1 MSAPWFLRSLR
12 ARYDSAALQVA
23 PPDPAATRVPVSQA
37 ISPSFSQRARPA
49 LEAWC
54 FAGAGDGGSP
64 LWNPWA
70 LPRVPKR
77 FAVAVLTGVPG
88 APDAELPALA
98 EAFSRHIDGSD
109 QLAALTGAAARI
121 ALRLRVKWQDALW
134 WRARQPTDPWD
145 SGYLPDGEAALQALE
160 AFCPRRATL
169 LVALNLP
176 AAALAPRIAL
186 LARRSAGFAHPVR
199 LLVVGTP
206 VPAGGGRVAV
216 IAVDQALSS
225 SSVPSMS

>member
-1 MSAPWFLRSLR
+1 MNAPWFLRSLR

-23 PPDPAATRVPVSQA
+23 PPDPAATRGPVSQA
-37 ISPSFSQRARPA
+37 FRQHAWPA

-54 FAGAGDGGSP
+54 FAGAGDGVSP

-70 LPRVPKR
+70 LPRVPTR
-77 FAVAVLTGVPG
+77 FAVAVLTGDPG
-88 APDAELPALA
+88 APDADLPALA

-109 QLAALTGAAARI
+109 QLAALTGAAART
-121 ALRLRVKWQDALW
+121 ALRLHVKWQDAQW

-145 SGYLPDGEAALQALE
+145 SGYLPDGEAALSALE

-206 VPAGGGRVAV
+206 VPAGGGEVTV
-216 IAVDQALSS
+216 IAVDQARSS

>member
-1 MSAPWFLRSLR
+1 MNAPWFLRSLR
-12 ARYDSAALQVA
+12 ARYDGAALQVA
-23 PPDPAATRVPVSQA
+23 PPEPVAAGQSPAQPFDQHACT
-37 ISPSFSQRARPA
+37 A

-54 FAGAGDGGSP
+54 FAGAGDGASP

-70 LPRVPKR
+70 LPRVPTR
-77 FAVAVLTGVPG
+77 FAVAVLSGASD
-88 APDAELPALA
+88 APDADLPALA

-109 QLAALTGAAARI
+109 QLAALTGAAART
-121 ALRLRVKWQDALW
+121 ALRLRVKWQDAQW
-134 WRARQPTDPWD
+134 WRARQRTDPWD
-145 SGYLPDGEAALQALE
+145 SGYLPDGEAALRALE

-199 LLVVGTP
+199 LLVIGTP
-206 VPAGGGRVAV
+206 VPPDGGAVTV
-216 IAVDQALSS
+216 IAVDQARSS
-225 SSVPSMS
+225 SSVPRMS

>member
-12 ARYDSAALQVA
+12 ARYDNAALQVA
-23 PPDPAATRVPVSQA
+23 PPDPAASRVPGSQA

-70 LPRVPKR
+70 LPRVPTR
-77 FAVAVLTGVPG
+77 FAVAVLTGASG

-121 ALRLRVKWQDALW
+121 ALRLRVKWQDARW

-206 VPAGGGRVAV
+206 VPAGGGEVTV